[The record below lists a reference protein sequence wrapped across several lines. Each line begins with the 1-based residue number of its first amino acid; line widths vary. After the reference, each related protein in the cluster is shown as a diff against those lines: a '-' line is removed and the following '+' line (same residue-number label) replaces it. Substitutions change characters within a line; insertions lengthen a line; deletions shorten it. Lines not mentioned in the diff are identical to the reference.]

1 VSAGIC
7 IEEYALALRDAVDA
21 INGDQAAARRT
32 IGRQMAVAAFL
43 QRQAKAAPVPTLEV
57 AA

>member
-1 VSAGIC
+1 MSAGIC

-32 IGRQMAVAAFL
+32 IDRQSTVGGFL
-43 QRQAKAAPVPTLEV
+43 HGQVKAAPVPTLEV